1 MVIWLIGLVNEVIRV
16 YGYIILAR
24 VLLSWVEPNPY
35 NPIVRIMYNVTE
47 PVLRPL
53 RIIIRT
59 GAMGID
65 LSPIIAFFL
74 LELLRR
80 GVVNFLYYL
89 AGV

>member
-1 MVIWLIGLVNEVIRV
+1 MVIWLINLVNEVIRV

-35 NPIVRIMYNVTE
+35 NPIVRFIYNVTE

-53 RIIIRT
+53 RIIVRT

-65 LSPIIAFFL
+65 LSPLIAFFL
-74 LELLRR
+74 LELLRK

-89 AGV
+89 AGI

>member
-35 NPIVRIMYNVTE
+35 NPIVRFIYNVTE

-53 RIIIRT
+53 RIIIKT
-59 GAMGID
+59 GNMGID
-65 LSPIIAFFL
+65 LSPLIAFFL
-74 LELLRR
+74 LEFLRR